1 VVEEFKPLLAEL
13 RKIVESDVKKIEI
26 TLEDLGAAA
35 TPGRL
40 PKWKK
45 D

>member
-1 VVEEFKPLLAEL
+1 VAEALQPLLQEL
-13 RKIVESDVKKIEI
+13 RKIVEIDVKKIEK

-40 PKWKK
+40 PERKK
-45 D
+45 S